1 MVEEITEEEIK
12 GILLEVI
19 GIVNEARLKKNL
31 RDTYIEDAIFHL
43 HVLQRE
49 IDFSNIAEKG
59 YS

>member
-19 GIVNEARLKKNL
+19 GLVNEARLKKNL
-31 RDTYIEDAIFHL
+31 RDSYIEDAIFNL
-43 HVLQRE
+43 QVLQRE

>member
-1 MVEEITEEEIK
+1 MDEEITEEEIR

-19 GIVNEARLKKNL
+19 GLVNEARLKKNL

-43 HVLQRE
+43 QVLQRE
-49 IDFSNIAEKG
+49 IDFSKIAEKG

>member
-1 MVEEITEEEIK
+1 MDEEITEEEIR

-19 GIVNEARLKKNL
+19 GLVNEARLKKNL
-31 RDTYIEDAIFHL
+31 RDSYIEDAIFNL
-43 HVLQRE
+43 QVLQRE

>member
-1 MVEEITEEEIK
+1 MDEEITEEEIR

-19 GIVNEARLKKNL
+19 GIVNEARLKKDI

-43 HVLQRE
+43 QVLQRE
-49 IDFSNIAEKG
+49 IDFSKIAEKG

>member
-1 MVEEITEEEIK
+1 MGEELTEEEIK

-19 GIVNEARLKKNL
+19 GIVNEARLKKNI

-43 HVLQRE
+43 QVLQRE
-49 IDFSNIAEKG
+49 IDFSKIAEKG

>member
-1 MVEEITEEEIK
+1 MGEEITEEEIK

-19 GIVNEARLKKNL
+19 GLVNEARLKKNL
-31 RDTYIEDAIFHL
+31 RDSYIEDAIFNL
-43 HVLQRE
+43 QVLQRE

>member
-1 MVEEITEEEIK
+1 MDEEITEEEIR

-19 GIVNEARLKKNL
+19 GLVNEARLKKDI

-43 HVLQRE
+43 QVLQRE
-49 IDFSNIAEKG
+49 IDFSNIAERG

>member
-1 MVEEITEEEIK
+1 MGEEITEEEIR

-19 GIVNEARLKKNL
+19 GLVNEARLKKNL

-43 HVLQRE
+43 IVLQRE

>member
-1 MVEEITEEEIK
+1 MGEEITEQEIK

-19 GIVNEARLKKNL
+19 GIVNEARLKKNI

-43 HVLQRE
+43 QMLQRE
-49 IDFSNIAEKG
+49 IDFSKIAEKG

>member
-1 MVEEITEEEIK
+1 MDEEITEEEIK

-19 GIVNEARLKKNL
+19 GLVNEARLKKNL
-31 RDTYIEDAIFHL
+31 RDSYIEDAIFHL
-43 HVLQRE
+43 QVLQRE

>member
-1 MVEEITEEEIK
+1 MGEEITEEEIK

-19 GIVNEARLKKNL
+19 GIVNEARLKKGL
-31 RDTYIEDAIFHL
+31 RDSYIEDAIFHL
-43 HVLQRE
+43 QVLQRE

>member
-1 MVEEITEEEIK
+1 MGEEITEEEIK

-19 GIVNEARLKKNL
+19 GIVNEARLKKNI

-43 HVLQRE
+43 QMLQRE
-49 IDFSNIAEKG
+49 LDFSKIAEKG

>member
-43 HVLQRE
+43 QVLQRE

>member
-1 MVEEITEEEIK
+1 MGEEITEEEIR

-19 GIVNEARLKKNL
+19 GLVNEARLKKNL

-43 HVLQRE
+43 QVLQRE

>member
-1 MVEEITEEEIK
+1 MGEEITEEEIK

-19 GIVNEARLKKNL
+19 GLVNEARLKKNI

-43 HVLQRE
+43 QVLQRE

>member
-1 MVEEITEEEIK
+1 MGEEITEEEIK

-19 GIVNEARLKKNL
+19 GIVNEARLKKDI

-43 HVLQRE
+43 QMLQRE
-49 IDFSNIAEKG
+49 LDFSKIAEKG

>member
-1 MVEEITEEEIK
+1 MDEEITEEEIK

-19 GIVNEARLKKNL
+19 GLVNEARLKKAL
-31 RDTYIEDAIFHL
+31 RDSYIEDAIFHL
-43 HVLQRE
+43 QVLQRE

>member
-1 MVEEITEEEIK
+1 MDEEITEEEIK

-19 GIVNEARLKKNL
+19 GLVNEARLKKNL

-43 HVLQRE
+43 QVLQRE

>member
-1 MVEEITEEEIK
+1 MGEEITEEEIK

-19 GIVNEARLKKNL
+19 GLVNEARLKKNL
-31 RDTYIEDAIFHL
+31 RDSYIEDAIFHL
-43 HVLQRE
+43 QVLQRE

>member
-1 MVEEITEEEIK
+1 MDEEITEEEIR

-19 GIVNEARLKKNL
+19 GLVNEARLKKNL
-31 RDTYIEDAIFHL
+31 RDSYIEDAIFHL
-43 HVLQRE
+43 QVLQRE

>member
-1 MVEEITEEEIK
+1 MGEEITEQEIK

-19 GIVNEARLKKNL
+19 GIVNEARLKKNI

-43 HVLQRE
+43 QVLQRE
-49 IDFSNIAEKG
+49 IDFSKIAEKG

>member
-1 MVEEITEEEIK
+1 MVEEITEEEIR

-19 GIVNEARLKKNL
+19 GLVNEARLKKNL

-43 HVLQRE
+43 QVLQRE

>member
-1 MVEEITEEEIK
+1 MGEEITEEEIK

-19 GIVNEARLKKNL
+19 GIVNEARLKKDI

-43 HVLQRE
+43 QVLQRE
-49 IDFSNIAEKG
+49 IDFSKIAEKG

>member
-1 MVEEITEEEIK
+1 MGEEITEEEIK

-19 GIVNEARLKKNL
+19 GIVNEARLKKNI

-43 HVLQRE
+43 QVLQRE
-49 IDFSNIAEKG
+49 LDFSKIAEKG

>member
-19 GIVNEARLKKNL
+19 GLVNEARLKKNL

-43 HVLQRE
+43 QVLQRE

>member
-1 MVEEITEEEIK
+1 MDEEITEEEIR

-19 GIVNEARLKKNL
+19 GLVNEARLKKNL
-31 RDTYIEDAIFHL
+31 RDSYIEDAIFHL
-43 HVLQRE
+43 TVLQRE

>member
-1 MVEEITEEEIK
+1 MDEEITEEEIR

-19 GIVNEARLKKNL
+19 GLVNEARLKKNL
-31 RDTYIEDAIFHL
+31 RDTYIEDAIFNL
-43 HVLQRE
+43 QVLQRE

>member
-1 MVEEITEEEIK
+1 MGEEITEEEIK

-19 GIVNEARLKKNL
+19 GLVNEARLKKNL

-43 HVLQRE
+43 QVLQRE

>member
-1 MVEEITEEEIK
+1 MGEEITEEEIK

-19 GIVNEARLKKNL
+19 GIVNEARLKKNI

-43 HVLQRE
+43 QMLQRE
-49 IDFSNIAEKG
+49 IDFSKIAEKG

>member
-1 MVEEITEEEIK
+1 MGEEITEEEIK

-19 GIVNEARLKKNL
+19 GLVNEARLKKNI

-43 HVLQRE
+43 QVLQRE
-49 IDFSNIAEKG
+49 IDFSKIAEKG

>member
-1 MVEEITEEEIK
+1 MDEEITEEEIK
-12 GILLEVI
+12 EILLEVI
-19 GIVNEARLKKNL
+19 GLVNEARLKKNL

-43 HVLQRE
+43 QVLQRE

>member
-1 MVEEITEEEIK
+1 MGEEITEEEIK

-43 HVLQRE
+43 QVLQRE

>member
-1 MVEEITEEEIK
+1 MGEEITEEEIK

-19 GIVNEARLKKNL
+19 GIVNEARLKKNI

-43 HVLQRE
+43 QVLQRE
-49 IDFSNIAEKG
+49 IDFSKIAEKG

>member
-1 MVEEITEEEIK
+1 MDEEITEEEIR

-19 GIVNEARLKKNL
+19 GLVNEARLKKDI

-43 HVLQRE
+43 QVLQRE
-49 IDFSNIAEKG
+49 LDFSKIAEKG

>member
-1 MVEEITEEEIK
+1 MDEEITEEEIR

-19 GIVNEARLKKNL
+19 GLVNEARLKKNL

-43 HVLQRE
+43 QVLQRE